1 MKTLKQAALALL
13 FVPFMS
19 CGGGAQKSTD
29 SVNEQSQT
37 NKNQTIETIM
47 SRRSIRQYKPQA
59 VDRDT
64 MQTIVECGI
73 NAPNGMNKQSW
84 AIRVVDNPEY
94 INGITEVF
102 KKKNQDRIANANES
116 KENAVIETIMSRR
129 SIRQYKPQAVN
140 RDTMQI
146 ILDCGINAPNG
157 QNKQSWEV
165 RVVDNPDF
173 INGITEIYKKENPK
187 AAEDPKFKNMFRNA
201 STVVFI
207 ANDPSYDLSQIDCGL
222 LGENMILSAWSMG
235 IGSCCLGGP
244 TRFMTSTP
252 AAAEYLKKLDIPEGY
267 QLLYCIAFGYP
278 DETPAA
284 KPRNAA
290 KVKFID

>member
-1 MKTLKQAALALL
+1 MKSLKFMLL
-13 FVPFMS
+13 GASLLLWFGCS
-19 CGGGAQKSTD
+19 TQAQKESAST
-29 SVNEQSQT
+29 SV
-37 NKNQTIETIM
+37 ETD
-47 SRRSIRQYKPQA
+47 K
-59 VDRDT
+59 
-64 MQTIVECGI
+64 G
-73 NAPNGMNKQSW
+73 
-84 AIRVVDNPEY
+84 
-94 INGITEVF
+94 
-102 KKKNQDRIANANES
+102 
-116 KENAVIETIMSRR
+116 NAVIETIMSRR
-129 SIRQYKPQAVN
+129 SVRKYKPQAVN

-157 QNKQSWEV
+157 QNKQSWAV
-165 RVVDNPDF
+165 RVVDNPEF
-173 INGITEIYKKENPK
+173 INGITEIYKKENPN
-187 AAEDPKFKNMFRNA
+187 AAGDPNFKNMFRNA

-284 KPRNAA
+284 KPRNAG

>member
-1 MKTLKQAALALL
+1 MAQRIHVITFLPFNAQVSDIKQY
-13 FVPFMS
+13 
-19 CGGGAQKSTD
+19 
-29 SVNEQSQT
+29 VNS
-37 NKNQTIETIM
+37 
-47 SRRSIRQYKPQA
+47 
-59 VDRDT
+59 
-64 MQTIVECGI
+64 
-73 NAPNGMNKQSW
+73 
-84 AIRVVDNPEY
+84 
-94 INGITEVF
+94 
-102 KKKNQDRIANANES
+102 
-116 KENAVIETIMSRR
+116 
-129 SIRQYKPQAVN
+129 
-140 RDTMQI
+140 
-146 ILDCGINAPNG
+146 LD
-157 QNKQSWEV
+157 
-165 RVVDNPDF
+165 
-173 INGITEIYKKENPK
+173 
-187 AAEDPKFKNMFRNA
+187 
-201 STVVFI
+201 VFI